1 MRHTHYPPLE
11 SPEAEVEQKLP
22 SYTAGGI
29 DSGYQGYARNARDK
43 GKHMVVPAFFGIVP
57 CTGQMSLCRRA

>member
-1 MRHTHYPPLE
+1 MRHTPIILHYSE

-29 DSGYQGYARNARDK
+29 DSGYQDK

>member
-1 MRHTHYPPLE
+1 MRHTPIILHYTE

-29 DSGYQGYARNARDK
+29 DSGYQGYARNARDVYAGAHK
-43 GKHMVVPAFFGIVP
+43 RCSTCHLKKFGLWKY
-57 CTGQMSLCRRA
+57 Q